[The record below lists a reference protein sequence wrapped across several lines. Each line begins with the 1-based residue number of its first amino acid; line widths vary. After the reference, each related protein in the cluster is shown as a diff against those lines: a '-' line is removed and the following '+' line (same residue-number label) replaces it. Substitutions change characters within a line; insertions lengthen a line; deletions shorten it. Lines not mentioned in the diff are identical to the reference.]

1 MPIAQLDI
9 HPWTPSR
16 PLRSAPALLAALVCA
31 AACIVITA
39 SPASAS
45 ALRVYTGAPGVYTV
59 QPTSTNDHPIVHDL
73 DAGIVV
79 PAGTTKYLSS
89 KLIVSQASVV
99 TETSH
104 LVYCTQAGSSTLVDR
119 LVSGQNVLAGAST
132 TILTRGMITAP
143 SSGNLTCA
151 LKAIFIDHSGSSDP
165 ESIRVES
172 STYVEDVFGVLA
184 ASAQTYQPTR
194 TRVDTGYYA
203 ASVTFTA
210 PAGVTSIQAIG
221 DVNVTTCYGSSPE
234 PLCAGGRLTGGYA
247 YVGTQLVVNQLN
259 SNGSVCVTT
268 TNGDLAGVTVTN
280 TVHHFK
286 INTWH
291 TSVPVS
297 AACTSRDFQASTR
310 VTANTGAESIIVEAN
325 HQSLTA
331 MFVA

>member
-1 MPIAQLDI
+1 MALAQLDL
-9 HPWTPSR
+9 HPTYR
-16 PLRSAPALLAALVCA
+16 PRTLRSAWALAAAGALLIAAVVSLPA
-31 AACIVITA
+31 AAA
-39 SPASAS
+39 AS
-45 ALRVYTGAPGVYTV
+45 ALRVYTSVPGLYTV
-59 QPTSTNDHPIVHDL
+59 QPTSTNGNPVVRDL
-73 DAGIVV
+73 GARITVR
-79 PAGTTKYLSS
+79 AGTTKYLSS
-89 KLIVSQASVV
+89 KLIVSQATVV

-104 LVYCTQAGSSTLVDR
+104 LVYCTQGTSTTLIAR
-119 LVSGQNVLAGAST
+119 LVSGQNVLANTST

-143 SSGNLTCA
+143 STGDLTCA

-172 STYVEDVFGVLA
+172 STYLEDVFGVIA
-184 ASAQTYQPTR
+184 ASAQTYQSSR
-194 TRVDTGYYA
+194 TRVDTSYYA
-203 ASVTFTA
+203 APVTFTA

-221 DVNVTTCYGSSPE
+221 DVNVTTCYGTSPE
-234 PLCAGGRLTGGYA
+234 SLCVGGRTTGGYA

-268 TNGDLAGVTVTN
+268 TNGALAGVTVTN

-297 AACTSRDFQASTR
+297 SACSSRNFQASTR
-310 VTANTGAESIIVEAN
+310 VTANSGAESIIVEAN

-331 MFVA
+331 MFVP